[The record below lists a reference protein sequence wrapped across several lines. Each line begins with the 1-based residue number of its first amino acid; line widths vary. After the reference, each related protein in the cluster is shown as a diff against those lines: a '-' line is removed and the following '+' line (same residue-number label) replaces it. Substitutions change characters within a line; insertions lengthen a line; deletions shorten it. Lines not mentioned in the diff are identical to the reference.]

1 MLSATPLIAKSYRQ
15 IANKTHRREADE
27 NNQQA
32 WASEYRGKINEY
44 HGTIDSFINVLV
56 PASEAVCP
64 PMDCS
69 RQFDEVLEDCHEPLM
84 YNPLVNGFLALTK
97 DFPMAKSLRF
107 HDNSTHLIPFP
118 YMSWDLH
125 HHRTKPDL
133 ITSYPGTTTSLKDPR
148 WQDVVLAIEVKPKRD
163 DDPIGAWPKDRDNTM
178 RQLVKNG
185 RNLLVGHSGLFAFV
199 FGIFGHEARIFRFD
213 HSSCIVSPRFNYV
226 ERPELFR
233 QFFWNF
239 VNPHCGTRIS
249 GDDPTVDTRTTRSHL
264 RWVKDVLEPEDV
276 QGSDTGMHRWI
287 SADAVTKEGVTVK
300 MNLLTVK
307 LLFINPCLFSRST
320 TVWSAIDKDD
330 INGKQYVIKDSWRQ
344 GLRESEMTYYSHIMK
359 TLRDRNEEPFGLAV
373 LKAGAD
379 LGDLEDKERM
389 KLDDQIREPLVPGNA
404 PSDLPDPSSTPFIH
418 LDGEGN
424 VYMIDDMSYKGFI
437 GDFDYSSF
445 LPGVRDGHDDPT
457 RPDAD
462 PNDSLKERTGTYAFM
477 AVELLE
483 ERRVIHDAH
492 HDLESFYWLLI
503 WLVLRHTSHDDPK
516 GAKRCSLLFFHD
528 DDVLCGEVK
537 RAWLG
542 KRKHVAVPGNAPLTW
557 LVDQLTKLCNISQAT
572 SVPLTYEAVLE
583 KFETVLKMDGWP
595 EADCAIPFKPY
606 VETEKVGHADPANA
620 AIAAANQTGAS
631 TKARSRK
638 ASIDIQATA
647 LNKSSK
653 RKYEPE
659 PQVVQHGGAELRRSK
674 RARSERV
681 MSLRLPQNW
690 REQDDQIREPRN
702 LSSTLLGTLRG
713 LIRKRA
719 LRHRVGHKQYQT
731 LMAPDE
737 QNHLFTV
744 NQLYLHL
751 LPLSLTAPGCAP
763 NPVAIYF
770 RRTKRMVEALC
781 DAIKGHQQAYSTG
794 MLHGGVSEGNVYM
807 IDGKPYKGF
816 ISDFDCSSFM
826 PGVLGAYDVSTRPDA
841 DENNG
846 LKERTGT
853 FAFMA
858 IEPIKKRVVIH
869 GAHHDLESF
878 YWLLIWLVLRHT
890 AHDSPKGARQCS
902 LLFFHDDDWVCA
914 SQKAGWLGD
923 PTCLGVPGN
932 APLTWL
938 LGELTKLCYRGQ
950 STLER
955 PAVLLTYDAVLEK
968 FETALSMDGWP
979 EDDHAIPFKR
989 YVETEEVGHADPA
1002 NAAIAAAIAA
1012 ANQAGESTKA
1022 RSRKASIKIQATA
1035 LNKSSKRKYE
1045 PEPQEVEQGVEQGG
1059 AELRRSKRA
1068 RSKRVMSRSARA
1080 QGHS

>member
-1 MLSATPLIAKSYRQ
+1 MSSSDVSDSGCSFWSACSADSSGSSMLSATPLIAKSYKQ
-15 IANKTHRREADE
+15 IAKEAHRREA
-27 NNQQA
+27 NKKNQQA

-69 RQFDEVLEDCHEPLM
+69 RKFDKVPEDRPEPLM
-84 YNPLVNGFLALTK
+84 YNPLVNGFLALTE

-107 HDNSTHLIPFP
+107 HDNSNHMIPFP

-133 ITSYPGTTTSLKDPR
+133 ITSYPGTTTSLKDPH
-148 WQDVVLAIEVKPKRD
+148 WKDVALAIEVKPERS
-163 DDPIGAWPKDRDNTM
+163 DDPISRWAEDGDNTM

-239 VNPHCGTRIS
+239 VNPLCDTRIS
-249 GDDPTVDTRTTRSHL
+249 GDDPTVDTKITRSHL
-264 RWVKDVLEPEDV
+264 RWVEDVLEPEDV
-276 QGSDTGMHRWI
+276 QGSDAEMHRWI
-287 SADAVTKEGVTVK
+287 SADAVTKEGETVK

-330 INGKQYVIKDSWRQ
+330 ISGKQYVIKDSWRQ
-344 GLRESEMTYYSHIMK
+344 GLRESEMTYCSHIMK

-373 LKAGAD
+373 LRAGAD

-404 PSDLPDPSSTPFIH
+404 PSDLPDPSSTPLAPSSISMGADDADPLSSPLSSPPRTQTSMAAPEPDEPNPFNPVVSPPPPAFFDCANQGRASNSVGICPKSEETLGIPLSNFCRTKRMVEALCDAIKGH
-418 LDGEGN
+418 RQAYSTGMLHRDVSEGN
-424 VYMIDDMSYKGFI
+424 VYMIDDMPYKGFI

-477 AVELLE
+477 AVELLNK
-483 ERRVIHDAH
+483 RRVIHDAH

-537 RAWLG
+537 RAWLC
-542 KRKHVAVPGNAPLTW
+542 R
-557 LVDQLTKLCNISQAT
+557 DQ
-572 SVPLTYEAVLE
+572 Y
-583 KFETVLKMDGWP
+583 
-595 EADCAIPFKPY
+595 
-606 VETEKVGHADPANA
+606 
-620 AIAAANQTGAS
+620 
-631 TKARSRK
+631 
-638 ASIDIQATA
+638 
-647 LNKSSK
+647 
-653 RKYEPE
+653 
-659 PQVVQHGGAELRRSK
+659 
-674 RARSERV
+674 
-681 MSLRLPQNW
+681 
-690 REQDDQIREPRN
+690 
-702 LSSTLLGTLRG
+702 
-713 LIRKRA
+713 
-719 LRHRVGHKQYQT
+719 
-731 LMAPDE
+731 
-737 QNHLFTV
+737 
-744 NQLYLHL
+744 
-751 LPLSLTAPGCAP
+751 
-763 NPVAIYF
+763 
-770 RRTKRMVEALC
+770 
-781 DAIKGHQQAYSTG
+781 
-794 MLHGGVSEGNVYM
+794 
-807 IDGKPYKGF
+807 
-816 ISDFDCSSFM
+816 
-826 PGVLGAYDVSTRPDA
+826 
-841 DENNG
+841 
-846 LKERTGT
+846 
-853 FAFMA
+853 
-858 IEPIKKRVVIH
+858 
-869 GAHHDLESF
+869 
-878 YWLLIWLVLRHT
+878 
-890 AHDSPKGARQCS
+890 
-902 LLFFHDDDWVCA
+902 
-914 SQKAGWLGD
+914 
-923 PTCLGVPGN
+923 LGVPGN

-938 LGELTKLCYRGQ
+938 LKELTILCDDCQCRRNGP
-950 STLER
+950 T
-955 PAVLLTYDAVLEK
+955 VHLTYKAVLEK
-968 FETALSMDGWP
+968 FETALSLDGWP
-979 EDDHAIPFKR
+979 EDDCAIPFKP

-1045 PEPQEVEQGVEQGG
+1045 PEPQVVQQGVQQGG

-1068 RSKRVMSRSARA
+1068 RSKRVMSMGSARMS
-1080 QGHS
+1080 GYS